1 MDDIKKEKIWISW
14 KLVKKLGQPKPTKVP
29 IQKDG
34 SFASSTDPST
44 WATYAEL
51 GENKGVIFE
60 PTVGI
65 IGVDFDHCVNEDGE
79 ITNEQVKKFVKSAKT
94 YVEYSP
100 SKTGLHLLFKS
111 TERIDLEANKHHF
124 NDTESVEAYTWGRY
138 FTFTGNEHLES
149 KPLLEVD
156 ADIFTMLLGQL
167 GYPWKRVAPPGASVP
182 TSGKSFLTKEEI
194 LIKMFASKNGEKM
207 KRLYEGN
214 LIDYHNDHSNADLNL
229 CMTLAFWSGRDYEL
243 IKEIWLESPLGQ
255 REKTKKR
262 EDYQERTISRAIEY
276 THEVYTP
283 SHRALGKKVDDEEDI
298 DYEFIMTKK
307 GEDFI
312 PSPIALNVNR
322 ILRKHPQFQ
331 NKFRR
336 NTFSHMVETNY
347 DGHGWESLTDG
358 VILKVREFIAENFS
372 FFSKLSSQMTQEAIL
387 TVSEDNR
394 VNPPRDY
401 LSSLVWDGVPRLNSW
416 LHQVYGV
423 ADDEL
428 HQQIGSNWMKGLVK
442 RVMQPGCQ
450 FDHVLVLVSGQ
461 GMRKS
466 TSIRVLG
473 EPWHVETTHST
484 DNKDFYLLLAQNVIV
499 EFSEGEILDRTSVKK
514 LKAEITKT
522 EDQLRPPYER
532 GMVRMKRSCVF
543 AVTTNELEFKD
554 STGNRRWLPVELLKT
569 ADIDWLQENKD
580 QLYAEAYHRVIV
592 VNESV
597 HIFSEELSKVQ
608 DKHLEWSDYDE
619 KIFDWI
625 CDVPNFEEEG
635 IALHDAVRAAY
646 GSNIHIT
653 GLEEKRV
660 SSTLKG
666 LLKMES
672 RNKREGENV
681 RKRWF
686 ATEKTME
693 IINLNKIN
701 QNDF

>member
-1 MDDIKKEKIWISW
+1 MEDIKKEKIWIGW
-14 KLVKKLGQPKPTKVP
+14 KLVQRPDQAKPTKVP
-29 IQKDG
+29 IQKSG
-34 SFASSTDPST
+34 QLASSTDPKT
-44 WATYAEL
+44 WATYDEV
-51 GENKGVIFE
+51 GENKGVVFE

-65 IGVDFDHCVNEDGE
+65 VGVDFDHCVDENGE
-79 ITNEQVKKFVKSAKT
+79 ITNEQVKQFVKTAKT

-111 TERIDLEANKHHF
+111 TKRIDLEANKHHF

-138 FTFTGNEHLES
+138 FTFTGNEHPDS

-156 ADIFTMLLGQL
+156 AEIFTMLLSQL
-167 GYPWKRVAPPGASVP
+167 GYPWKKVAPPSLSAP
-182 TSGKSFLTKEEI
+182 TGGQSFLTKDEI
-194 LIKMFASKNGEKM
+194 LSKMFSCKTGEKTR
-207 KRLYEGN
+207 RLYDGN

-229 CMTLAFWSGRDYEL
+229 CLALAFWSNRDYQI
-243 IKEIWLESPLGQ
+243 IKDIWLESPLGQ
-255 REKTKKR
+255 REKTQQR
-262 EDYQERTISRAIEY
+262 PDYQDRTINRAIEY
-276 THEVYTP
+276 TNDVYQPP
-283 SHRALGKKVDDEEDI
+283 SRGIGKKVDDEDDI
-298 DYEFIMTKK
+298 DYEFIMTKVK
-307 GEDFI
+307 DDFI
-312 PSPIALNVNR
+312 PSMIVLNINR
-322 ILRKHPQFQ
+322 ILRKHPHFQ

-347 DGHGWESLTDG
+347 EGHGWESLTDG

-372 FFSKLSSQMTQEAIL
+372 FFSKLSSQMTQEALL

-401 LSSLVWDGVPRLNSW
+401 LSSLVWDGTPRLNSW
-416 LHQVYGV
+416 LHSVYGV
-423 ADDEL
+423 PDTEL
-428 HQQIGSNWMKGLVK
+428 NQQIGSNWMKGLVK
-442 RVMQPGCQ
+442 RIMQPGCQ

-554 STGNRRWLPVELLKT
+554 STGNRRWLPVELEKV

-580 QLYAEAYHRVIV
+580 KLYAEAYHRVV
-592 VNESV
+592 VANESV
-597 HIFSEELSKVQ
+597 HIFSEELGNLQ
-608 DKHLEWSDYDE
+608 DKHMEWSDYDE
-619 KIFDWI
+619 KVFDWVCGI
-625 CDVPNFEEEG
+625 PDFEKEG
-635 IALHDAVRAAY
+635 VSLHDAIRAAY
-646 GSNIHIT
+646 GDSIHIT

-660 SSTLKG
+660 SGTLRG

-686 ATEKTME
+686 PTENTME
-693 IINLNKIN
+693 IIKTNTHD
-701 QNDF
+701 NDF

>member
-1 MDDIKKEKIWISW
+1 MEDIKEKKVWVGW
-14 KLVKKLGQPKPTKVP
+14 KLVKRPDSPKSTKVP
-29 IQKDG
+29 IQKTG
-34 SFASSTDPST
+34 GLASSTDPDTWST
-44 WATYAEL
+44 FADFDDRI
-51 GENKGVIFE
+51 GIVFE

-65 IGVDFDHCVNEDGE
+65 VGIDFDNCVDDNGN
-79 ITNEQVKKFVKSAKT
+79 ITNQQVAQFIKTAKT
-94 YVEYSP
+94 YTEYSP

-124 NDTESVEAYTWGRY
+124 NDTESVEVYTWGRY
-138 FTFTGNEHLES
+138 FTFTGNEHPDS

-156 ADIFTMLLGQL
+156 ADIFIQLLSQL
-167 GYPWKRVAPPGASVP
+167 NYPWKKAPTANSNPTPGG
-182 TSGKSFLTKEEI
+182 TSHLSKEDILT
-194 LIKMFASKNGEKM
+194 KMFAAKNGEKT
-207 KRLYEGN
+207 KRLYDGDLKE
-214 LIDYHNDHSNADLNL
+214 YHNDHSNADLNL
-229 CMTLAFWSGRDYEL
+229 CLSLAFWSNRDYHV
-243 IKEIWLESPLGQ
+243 IKDIWLSSPLGQ
-255 REKTKKR
+255 RKKTQER
-262 EDYQERTISRAIEY
+262 SDYQERTINRAIEY
-276 THEVYTP
+276 TTDTYQP
-283 SHRALGKKVDDEEDI
+283 PQRFLGQQTDDTEDI
-298 DYEFIMTKK
+298 DYEFVMTKVK
-307 GEDFI
+307 DDFI
-312 PSPIALNVNR
+312 PSMIGLNINR
-322 ILRKHPQFQ
+322 ILRKHPQFV

-336 NTFSHMVETNY
+336 NIFSHMVETNY
-347 DGHGWESLTDG
+347 DGREWQALTDG
-358 VILKVREFIAENFS
+358 VILKVREFIAENFY
-372 FFSKLSSQMTQEAIL
+372 FFSKLSTQMTQEAIL
-387 TVSEDNR
+387 TVAEDNR

-401 LSSLVWDGVPRLNSW
+401 LSNLVWDGTPRLNSW
-416 LHQVYGV
+416 LHHVYGV

-554 STGNRRWLPVELLKT
+554 STGNRRWLPVEVQKV
-569 ADIDWLQENKD
+569 ADIDWLQDNKD

-592 VNESV
+592 ANESV
-597 HIFSEELSKVQ
+597 HIFSDELGKIQ
-608 DKHLEWSDYDE
+608 DRHLEWSDYDE
-619 KIFDWI
+619 KIFDYVSNI
-625 CDVPNFEEEG
+625 KDVEEKG
-635 IALHDAVRAAY
+635 VALHNAVRAAY
-646 GSNIHIT
+646 GDDIRIT

-660 SSTLKG
+660 SSTLRG

-672 RNKREGENV
+672 RIKRAGENV
-681 RKRWF
+681 RRRWF
-686 ATEKTME
+686 PTKQTME
-693 IINLNKIN
+693 IIKNNKID
-701 QNDF
+701 QYDF

>member
-1 MDDIKKEKIWISW
+1 MEDIKKAPIWISW
-14 KLVKKLGQPKPTKVP
+14 KLVKKPEQEKPTKVP
-29 IQKDG
+29 IQKNG
-34 SFASSTDPST
+34 QLASSTDAST
-44 WATYAEL
+44 WATFDEV
-51 GENKGVIFE
+51 GDNKGVVFE

-65 IGVDFDHCVNEDGE
+65 VGIDFDHVVKDGVIVNKVIDE
-79 ITNEQVKKFVKSAKT
+79 FVRSAKT

-100 SKTGLHLLFKS
+100 SGTGVHLLFRS

-124 NDTESVEAYTWGRY
+124 NDTESIEAYTWGRY
-138 FTFTGNEHLES
+138 FTFTGNEHPYS
-149 KPLLEVD
+149 KPILEVD
-156 ADIFTMLLGQL
+156 SEIFIQLLSQI
-167 GYPWKRVAPPGASVP
+167 GYPWKRVTKTGEKPS
-182 TSGKSFLTKEEI
+182 TSGKSFLTKEEV
-194 LIKMFASKNGEKM
+194 LVKMFASKNGEKM
-207 KRLYEGN
+207 RRLYDGN
-214 LIDYHNDHSNADLNL
+214 LQDYHNDSSNADFNL
-229 CMTLAFWSGRDYEL
+229 CLSLSFWANRDYAVIEEL
-243 IKEIWLESPLGQ
+243 WLQSPLGQ
-255 REKTKKR
+255 REKTQTR
-262 EDYQERTISRAIEY
+262 EDYRRRTIERAIEY
-276 THEVYTP
+276 TTDVYQPPQRTVG
-283 SHRALGKKVDDEEDI
+283 RKIEEDEDI
-298 DYEFIMTKK
+298 DYEFIMTKVK
-307 GEDFI
+307 EDFI
-312 PSPIALNVNR
+312 PSMIVLNVMR
-322 ILRKHPQFQ
+322 VLRKHPQFVGH
-331 NKFRR
+331 FRR

-347 DGHGWESLTDG
+347 NGGAWESLTDG

-372 FFSKLSSQMTQEAIL
+372 FFSKLSTQMMQEAIL
-387 TVSEDNR
+387 TVAEDNR

-401 LSSLVWDGVPRLNSW
+401 FSSLIWDGKPRLNSW
-416 LHQVYGV
+416 LHHTYGV

-554 STGNRRWLPVELLKT
+554 STGNRRWLPVELQKV
-569 ADIDWLQENKD
+569 ADIDWLEENKD
-580 QLYAEAYHRVIV
+580 QLYAEAYHRAVV

-597 HIFSEELSKVQ
+597 HIFSEELSTIQ
-608 DKHLEWSDYDE
+608 DQHLEYSDYDE
-619 KIFDWI
+619 KVFDWVCEVKNI
-625 CDVPNFEEEG
+625 EEEG

-646 GSNIHIT
+646 GGSIHIT

-672 RNKREGENV
+672 RNKRKGENV

-686 ATEKTME
+686 PTKKTME
-693 IINLNKIN
+693 IISKNKIN
-701 QNDF
+701 HNDF

>member
-1 MDDIKKEKIWISW
+1 MKEIKKQKIWISW
-14 KLVKKLGQPKPTKVP
+14 KLVHREGEKKPTKIP

-34 SFASSTDPST
+34 KFASSTDPTTWST
-44 WATYAEL
+44 YDDV
-51 GENKGVIFE
+51 GENKGIIFE

-65 IGVDFDHCVNEDGE
+65 IGVDFDHCVDEGGN
-79 ITNEQVKKFVKSAKT
+79 ITNEDIKKFVTSAKT

-111 TERIDLEANKHHF
+111 TERIDLETNKHHF
-124 NDTESVEAYTWGRY
+124 NDTESIEAYTWGRY
-138 FTFTGNEHLES
+138 FTFTGDEHPDS

-156 ADIFTMLLGQL
+156 SDTFLQLLSQL
-167 GYPWKRVAPPGASVP
+167 GYPWKKP
-182 TSGKSFLTKEEI
+182 TSVNAPIPTGGESFLSKEDI

-207 KRLYEGN
+207 KRLYDGN
-214 LIDYHNDHSNADLNL
+214 LQDYHNDHSNADLNL
-229 CMTLAFWSGRDYEL
+229 CLSLAFWSNRDYQMM
-243 IKEIWLESPLGQ
+243 KDIWLSSPLGQ
-255 REKTKKR
+255 RKKTQER
-262 EDYQERTISRAIEY
+262 ADYQDRTLNKAIEY
-276 THEVYTP
+276 TADTYQPP
-283 SHRALGKKVDDEEDI
+283 SRAVGQSVDDNEDI
-298 DYEFIMTKK
+298 DYEFIMTKVK
-307 GEDFI
+307 DDYI
-312 PSPIALNVNR
+312 PSMIGLNVNR
-322 ILRKHPQFQ
+322 VLRKHPQFVGH
-331 NKFRR
+331 FRR

-347 DGHGWESLTDG
+347 NGGEWEALTDG
-358 VILKVREFIAENFS
+358 VILKTREFIAENFT
-372 FFSKLSSQMTQEAIL
+372 FFSKLSSQMVQEAIL

-401 LSSLVWDGVPRLNSW
+401 FSSLTWDGVPRLNSW
-416 LHQVYGV
+416 LHQTYGTP
-423 ADDEL
+423 DDEL

-522 EDQLRPPYER
+522 EDQIRPPYER
-532 GMVRMKRSCVF
+532 GIIRMKRSCVF

-569 ADIDWLQENKD
+569 ADIDWLQENKE
-580 QLYAEAYHRVIV
+580 QLYAEAYYRVIV
-592 VNESV
+592 ANESV
-597 HIFSEELSKVQ
+597 HIFSEELGKIQ
-608 DKHLEWSDYDE
+608 DKHMEWSDYDE
-619 KIFDWI
+619 KVFDWV
-625 CDVPNFEEEG
+625 CRVPNIEEEG
-635 IALHDAVRAAY
+635 VALHDAIRSAY
-646 GSNIHIT
+646 GQEIRIT
-653 GLEEKRV
+653 GLEEKRI
-660 SSTLKG
+660 SGTLRG

-672 RNKREGENV
+672 RNKREGDNV

-686 ATEKTME
+686 PTDKTME
-693 IINLNKIN
+693 IINNNNN
-701 QNDF
+701 QDDY

>member
-1 MDDIKKEKIWISW
+1 MENIKKEKIWIGW
-14 KLVKKLGQPKPTKVP
+14 KLVQRPDDAKPTKVP

-34 SFASSTDPST
+34 QFASSTDPKT
-44 WATYAEL
+44 WATYDEV
-51 GENKGVIFE
+51 GENKGVVFE

-65 IGVDFDHCVNEDGE
+65 IGIDFDHCIDEDGN
-79 ITNEQVKKFVKSAKT
+79 ITNEQIRQFVTSAKT

-138 FTFTGNEHLES
+138 FTFTGNEHPDS

-156 ADIFTMLLGQL
+156 SDIFTMLLAQL
-167 GYPWKRVAPPGASVP
+167 GYPWRKTTAPPVVTTG
-182 TSGKSFLTKEEI
+182 GKSHLTKEDI
-194 LIKMFASKNGEKM
+194 LTKMFASKNGEKM
-207 KRLYEGN
+207 KRLYDGD
-214 LIDYHNDHSNADLNL
+214 LKDYHNDNSNADLNL
-229 CMTLAFWSGRDYEL
+229 CLSLAFWSNKDYQMM
-243 IKEIWLESPLGQ
+243 KDIWLSSPLGQ
-255 REKTKKR
+255 RKKTQDR
-262 EDYQERTISRAIEY
+262 TDYQNRTLNRAIEY
-276 THEVYTP
+276 TTDTYQPP
-283 SHRALGKKVDDEEDI
+283 SRTLGKSVDDNEDI
-298 DYEFIMTKK
+298 DYEFVMTRVKD
-307 GEDFI
+307 DFI
-312 PSPIALNVNR
+312 PSMIGLNINR
-322 ILRKHPQFQ
+322 VLRKHPQFIG
-331 NKFRR
+331 KFRR

-347 DGHGWESLTDG
+347 NGGDWEALTDG

-372 FFSKLSSQMTQEAIL
+372 FFSKLSSQMVQEAIL

-401 LSSLVWDGVPRLNSW
+401 FSSLTWDGVPRLNSW
-416 LHQVYGV
+416 LHQTYGV

-428 HQQIGSNWMKGLVK
+428 HQQIGSNWIKGLVK

-522 EDQLRPPYER
+522 EDQIRPPYER
-532 GMVRMKRSCVF
+532 GIIRMKRSCVF

-569 ADIDWLQENKD
+569 ADIDWLQENKE
-580 QLYAEAYHRVIV
+580 QLYAEAYHRVMV
-592 VNESV
+592 ANESV
-597 HIFSEELSKVQ
+597 HIFSDELGRVQ
-608 DKHLEWSDYDE
+608 DRHLEWSDYDE
-619 KIFDWI
+619 KVFDWVSNVKDI
-625 CDVPNFEEEG
+625 EEEG
-635 IALHDAVRAAY
+635 IALHDAIRSAY
-646 GSNIHIT
+646 GQSIHIT

-660 SSTLKG
+660 ASTLRG
-666 LLKMES
+666 LLKMEA
-672 RNKREGENV
+672 RNKRVGENV

-686 ATEKTME
+686 PTEKTME
-693 IINLNKIN
+693 IIKIN
-701 QNDF
+701 RLSDDF

>member
-1 MDDIKKEKIWISW
+1 MEDIKKEKIWISW
-14 KLVKKLGQPKPTKVP
+14 KLVQRPDDTKPTKVP

-34 SFASSTDPST
+34 QFASSTDPKT
-44 WATYAEL
+44 WATFDEV

-65 IGVDFDHCVNEDGE
+65 VGVDFDHCIDADGN
-79 ITNEQVKKFVKSAKT
+79 ITNEQIGQFVASAKT

-100 SKTGLHLLFKS
+100 SKTGLHLLFRS

-138 FTFTGNEHLES
+138 FTFTGNEHPDS

-156 ADIFTMLLGQL
+156 SDIFTMLLAQL
-167 GYPWKRVAPPGASVP
+167 GYPWKKVTVP
-182 TSGKSFLTKEEI
+182 TILTNGGKSHLSKEDILT
-194 LIKMFASKNGEKM
+194 KMFASKNGEKM
-207 KRLYEGN
+207 KRLYDGN
-214 LIDYHNDHSNADLNL
+214 LQDYHNDNSNADLNL
-229 CMTLAFWSGRDYEL
+229 CLSLAFWSNRDYQMM
-243 IKEIWLESPLGQ
+243 KDIWLASPLGQ
-255 REKTKKR
+255 RKKT
-262 EDYQERTISRAIEY
+262 QERTDYQDRTLNRAIEY
-276 THEVYTP
+276 TTDTYQPP
-283 SHRALGKKVDDEEDI
+283 SRTLGRSVDEDEDI
-298 DYEFIMTKK
+298 DYEFVMTKVK
-307 GEDFI
+307 DDFI
-312 PSPIALNVNR
+312 PSMIGLNINR
-322 ILRKHPQFQ
+322 VLRKHPQFIG
-331 NKFRR
+331 KFRR

-347 DGHGWESLTDG
+347 NGGDWEALTDG

-372 FFSKLSSQMTQEAIL
+372 FFSKLSSQMVQEALL

-401 LSSLVWDGVPRLNSW
+401 FSSLVWDGQPRLNSW
-416 LHQVYGV
+416 LHQTYGV

-522 EDQLRPPYER
+522 EDQIRPPYER
-532 GMVRMKRSCVF
+532 GIIRMKRSCVF

-569 ADIDWLQENKD
+569 ADIDWLQENKE

-592 VNESV
+592 ANESV
-597 HIFSEELSKVQ
+597 HIFSDELGRVQ
-608 DKHLEWSDYDE
+608 DRHLEWSDYDE
-619 KIFDWI
+619 KVVNWI
-625 CDVPNFEEEG
+625 SGVPNIEEDG
-635 IALHDAVRAAY
+635 VMLHDAIRSAY
-646 GSNIHIT
+646 GQNIHIT

-660 SSTLKG
+660 SGTLRG

-672 RNKREGENV
+672 RNKRVGDNV

-686 ATEKTME
+686 PTEKTME
-693 IINLNKIN
+693 IINNSK
-701 QNDF
+701 QYNDF